1 MKFWASTAF
10 MKTPEVPAVAR
21 MVEEAG
27 FHGVLVSDHL
37 TFPKEMKTR
46 YDGHESGQM
55 YWPADTEWPDAWA
68 LISAM
73 AAVTTTLHFSSY
85 VYIAPARPLI
95 EVVKQVGTASAIAG
109 GRVSLGLSAGW
120 MREEFE
126 LIGQEFDNRGPR
138 LTEMIQALRELWR
151 GGWVSWNGEHYEVPE
166 MMIEPH
172 PPERIPILCGGESTP
187 ALRRAA
193 RYGDGWVGTAYTL
206 DDAEE
211 WINRINRLRREY
223 GREDEP
229 FEFIMAL
236 FDPPAVDTF
245 ERAESIGITGVV
257 APLASWLEGRSDDPG
272 AAAGAERYRAPIT
285 EFSEEIINRFALAR
299 Q

>member
-10 MKTPEVPAVAR
+10 MKTAEMPAVAQ

-37 TFPKEMKTR
+37 TFPREMKTR

-73 AAVTTTLHFSSY
+73 AAVTTTLQFGSY

-126 LIGQEFDNRGPR
+126 LTGQDFDNRGPR
-138 LTEMIQALRELWR
+138 LTEMIGALRELWQ
-151 GGWVSWNGEHYEVPE
+151 GGWVSWNGEYYEVPE

-172 PPERIPILCGGESTP
+172 PPGRIPILCGGESGP

-193 RYGDGWVGTAYTL
+193 QHGDGWVGTAYTL
-206 DDAEE
+206 DDAGER
-211 WINRINRLRREY
+211 IDRINRLRREY

-236 FDPPAVDTF
+236 YDPPTVETF
-245 ERAESIGITGVV
+245 ERAESAGVTGIV
-257 APLASWLEGRSDDPG
+257 APLASWVEGRPDDPG
-272 AAAGAERYRAPIT
+272 VGAGAERFRAPIT
-285 EFSEEIINRFALAR
+285 EFRENIIDRLTLVR